1 MWQHHYV
8 IHLMRMEQLRAEAEQ
23 QRRWHLQDL
32 ANGRG
37 PRVPG
42 PGPARV
48 LAARGIAALSR
59 GAARVARRLD
69 GRAVVELNGEPLL
82 RDA

>member
-8 IHLMRMEQLRAEAEQ
+8 IHQMRMEELRAEAERE
-23 QRRWHLQDL
+23 RRWHLHDL
-32 ANGRG
+32 ANGRA
-37 PRVPG
+37 RVARAPG
-42 PGPARV
+42 PGRF

-69 GRAVVELNGEPLL
+69 ARVAVELGSDRLPRE
-82 RDA
+82 A